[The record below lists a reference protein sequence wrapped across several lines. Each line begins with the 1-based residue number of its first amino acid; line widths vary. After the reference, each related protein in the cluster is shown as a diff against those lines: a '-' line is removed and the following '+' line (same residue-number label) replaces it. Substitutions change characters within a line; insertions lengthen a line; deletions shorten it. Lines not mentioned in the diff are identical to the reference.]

1 MGILNH
7 DQAQGHEHEGADH
20 QQGSVGGGGST
31 GSTAL
36 GARTRARRAGGARR
50 RPGFGTGF
58 GARARARSRS
68 RARSST
74 SIENVASHS
83 TKTRLTSARDVGRTR
98 GSSGGRLGCSRAAE
112 VTGRV
117 LRAVFLVVQVK
128 EEVQF
133 LLGLASR
140 VSTILTGSSVTADT
154 VARNSRV
161 RATEV
166 AEKLSIVVRVNT
178 VLDDTGQGLVHTL
191 TDV

>member
-36 GARTRARRAGGARR
+36 GARTRARRAGGTRR

-58 GARARARSRS
+58 GARARARSR
-68 RARSST
+68 ARSSA

-154 VARNSRV
+154 VARNTRV